1 MAKTVADVIV
11 DVLRNAGAKR
21 CYGVAGDTLNYF
33 TDALRRSELRWI
45 HVRHEEAGAFAAG
58 ADALLTGDLA
68 LCAGSCGPGGLHFVN
83 GLWES
88 NRNRAPV
95 VLIASQITRDELGFD
110 FPQEVDFKS
119 VYAKGTVFCEEIRTP
134 EQARR
139 MATMAAQTALVR
151 KGVAVLIVPVDVSSA
166 KAPDEP
172 EFAVHRSAPV
182 TVPSRGEIERLA
194 AVINAGSKIAIY
206 GGSGCEH
213 AHAQVMALATQ
224 LKAPVARTSRA
235 KDFLEHDN
243 PFDVGMTGVFGSEGG
258 YGTLMACDTLIL
270 LGCDFAWRQFY
281 PSKAKIVQIDIDGT
295 HLGRRHPV
303 DVAVVGDIA
312 PTLDALIPHLDAR
325 DDLAFLD
332 DSLRRNDKGHAKLE
346 ARAVEGTHGVI
357 HPQYLTETIARH
369 AKPDAVF
376 SADGGSPMVWCLRHV
391 PSTGLNRTLVSL
403 GHGTMANAMPQALGA
418 QAAFPGRQVISL
430 SGDGGLAMLLGDLL
444 TTVQEKLPI
453 KIVVFNNSS
462 LGFVEIEQKVEG
474 LLDAYTGLE
483 NPDFARVA
491 QSIGLWGRRVE
502 QPQDLDGA
510 VIDWLSKPGPALL
523 DVVVERNELVMP
535 PRIEMDKVR
544 GMALYSAKGIL
555 AGGERA
561 KGVIELISDALRP

>member
-1 MAKTVADVIV
+1 
-11 DVLRNAGAKR
+11 
-21 CYGVAGDTLNYF
+21 
-33 TDALRRSELRWI
+33 
-45 HVRHEEAGAFAAG
+45 
-58 ADALLTGDLA
+58 
-68 LCAGSCGPGGLHFVN
+68 
-83 GLWES
+83 
-88 NRNRAPV
+88 
-95 VLIASQITRDELGFD
+95 
-110 FPQEVDFKS
+110 
-119 VYAKGTVFCEEIRTP
+119 
-134 EQARR
+134 
-139 MATMAAQTALVR
+139 
-151 KGVAVLIVPVDVSSA
+151 
-166 KAPDEP
+166 
-172 EFAVHRSAPV
+172 
-182 TVPSRGEIERLA
+182 
-194 AVINAGSKIAIY
+194 
-206 GGSGCEH
+206 
-213 AHAQVMALATQ
+213 
-224 LKAPVARTSRA
+224 
-235 KDFLEHDN
+235 
-243 PFDVGMTGVFGSEGG
+243 
-258 YGTLMACDTLIL
+258 
-270 LGCDFAWRQFY
+270 
-281 PSKAKIVQIDIDGT
+281 
-295 HLGRRHPV
+295 
-303 DVAVVGDIA
+303 
-312 PTLDALIPHLDAR
+312 
-325 DDLAFLD
+325 
-332 DSLRRNDKGHAKLE
+332 
-346 ARAVEGTHGVI
+346 
-357 HPQYLTETIARH
+357 
-369 AKPDAVF
+369 
-376 SADGGSPMVWCLRHV
+376 MVWCLRHV

-535 PRIEMDKVR
+535 PRIEMDKLM